1 MTIREIGQVVFVVI
15 GILLMLKA
23 LTTRSGKK

>member
-15 GILLMLKA
+15 GILMMLDIWI
-23 LTTRSGKK
+23 TRKKR